1 MKFSIKEF
9 FSKCDQIHRKLRIW
23 SHLRKKSLMKNFIF
37 CAVCVSISRRAKR
50 SYYGNLDLKDITDNK
65 NIGATVKP
73 LFSNKIKSAEYITFE
88 ENGKFVNNDK
98 EVGSIFNG
106 FFLNIVPNL
115 GINKC

>member
-1 MKFSIKEF
+1 
-9 FSKCDQIHRKLRIW
+9 
-23 SHLRKKSLMKNFIF
+23 MKNFIF
-37 CAVCVSISRRAKR
+37 CAVCVSISRRAKQ
-50 SYYGNLDLKDITDNK
+50 SYYGNLDMKDITDNK